1 MNDSPE
7 RREARRVE
15 IRIPVSYRGPDGPAK
30 RGRTANLSPRG
41 MLIVAQDAAPTGT
54 VLRVA
59 VTGADG
65 REREVAGEIVRTTAE
80 GHLALAVHPDD
91 RAVLQNII
99 DSDET
104 LPIE

>member
-1 MNDSPE
+1 MSESPE
-7 RREARRVE
+7 RRQSRRVE
-15 IRIPVSYRGPDGPAK
+15 IRIPVSYRGPDGSPK
-30 RGRTANLSPRG
+30 SGKTANLSRRG

-65 REREVAGEIVRTTAE
+65 REREIAGEIVRTTVE
-80 GHLALAVHPDD
+80 GLAVAIRGDD
-91 RAVLQNII
+91 AAVLQNII
-99 DSDET
+99 DADES

>member
-1 MNDSPE
+1 MSESPE
-7 RREARRVE
+7 RRQSRRVD
-15 IRIPVSYRGPDGPAK
+15 IRIPVSYRGPEGPAK
-30 RGRTANLSPRG
+30 AGRTANLSGRG

-65 REREVAGEIVRTTAE
+65 HEREIAGEIVRTTAE
-80 GHLALAVHPDD
+80 GHLAVLVHADD
-91 RAVLQNII
+91 TAVLQKII
-99 DSDET
+99 DADET

>member
-1 MNDSPE
+1 MSESPE
-7 RREARRVE
+7 RRQARRVE

-30 RGRTANLSPRG
+30 AGRTANLSRHG
-41 MLIVAQDAAPTGT
+41 MLIVAQDAAPAGT

-65 REREVAGEIVRTTAE
+65 REREIAGEIVRTTAE
-80 GHLALAVHPDD
+80 GHLAVAVRADD
-91 RAVLQNII
+91 AAVLQNII
-99 DSDET
+99 DLDET